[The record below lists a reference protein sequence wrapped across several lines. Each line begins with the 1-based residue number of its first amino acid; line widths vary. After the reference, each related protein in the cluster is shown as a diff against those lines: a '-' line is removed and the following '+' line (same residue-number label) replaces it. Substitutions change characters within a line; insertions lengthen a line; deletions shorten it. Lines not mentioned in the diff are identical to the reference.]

1 MNKLQTQVD
10 PETTI
15 MRVVSLLALLAV
27 AAVLNAESLD
37 SGESPETQSKLDE
50 TAYPEEL
57 AHDSTTDEDFAQDT
71 STDVETGKGRQSKQF
86 L

>member
-10 PETTI
+10 PETRI
-15 MRVVSLLALLAV
+15 MRVVSLVPLLVV

-50 TAYPEEL
+50 TAYPDEL
-57 AHDSTTDEDFAQDT
+57 AHDSASDEDFAKDT
-71 STDVETGKGRQSKQF
+71 ATDVEIGKGRQ
-86 L
+86 LT

>member
-10 PETTI
+10 PETRI

-71 STDVETGKGRQSKQF
+71 FTDVETGKGRHSKQF

>member
-1 MNKLQTQVD
+1 
-10 PETTI
+10 
-15 MRVVSLLALLAV
+15 MRAVSLAALLVV

-57 AHDSTTDEDFAQDT
+57 AHDSASEGDFSKDT
-71 STDVETGKGRQSKQF
+71 PSDVETGKGRQLK
-86 L
+86 